1 MTPARRV
8 AFSCAA
14 IAVAV
19 SGIAVIATLSV
30 NDWRVSALVHM
41 SAEEPMAEIAREAD
55 PAFAFVHFQSHYDG
69 VYFYAIAVDPLARDE
84 ANTLIDAAPY
94 RYGHAGYGWLAW
106 LASGGGNP
114 SAVPAALLGV
124 GLAGVAV
131 AAYAVSLLAR
141 ELGRSG
147 WAGLVVALSPGA
159 VYAVTADT
167 SEPVALAATAL
178 ALLAWARH
186 RWGWAGIA
194 LVAACL
200 IKEPLLLLP
209 AGLVVWEAI
218 KVLRGRRAP
227 DLGRRAIAILAGP
240 VAFGAWA
247 VYIYDRFGEWPF
259 AHPSGEFLTW
269 PFTGWVD
276 SLRRAARLAAGP
288 FDASQIG
295 NASVAL
301 LAVVGAALL
310 IGMIRAMRFRSWLDP
325 IFLMYAMLIFS
336 LNWLGLLYPKDLIR
350 ETTVPLVMLP
360 AVLLGTRSRDEP
372 LPAML
377 AGVDAAGGTHETND
391 P

>member
-1 MTPARRV
+1 MNTARRV
-8 AFSCAA
+8 ALACAA

-19 SGIAVIATLSV
+19 AGIAVLTKLSV

-41 SAEEPMAEIAREAD
+41 SAEERMSQIAREAD
-55 PAFAFVHFQSHYDG
+55 RDFAFVHFQSHYDG
-69 VYFYAIAVDPLARDE
+69 VYFYAIAVDPLARDQ
-84 ANTLIDAAPY
+84 AHTLIDAAPY

-106 LASGGGNP
+106 LASGGGNA

-131 AAYAVSLLAR
+131 AAYATSRLAR
-141 ELGRSG
+141 ELGWSG
-147 WAGLVVALSPGA
+147 WGGLIVALSPGV

-178 ALLAWARH
+178 ALLAYAR
-186 RWGWAGIA
+186 RKWVWCGIA

-200 IKEPLLLLP
+200 IKEPLLLVP
-209 AGLVVWEAI
+209 AGLAVWEAI
-218 KVLRGRRAP
+218 QVLRGRRAA
-227 DLGRRAIAILAGP
+227 DLGRRAPAILAGP

-247 VYIYDRFGEWPF
+247 VYLHGRFAAWPF
-259 AHPSGEFLTW
+259 AHPSEEFLVA

-288 FDASQIG
+288 YDQSQIG

-301 LAVVGAALL
+301 LTIVGAVLL
-310 IGMIRAMRFRSWLDP
+310 IGMIRALWFRSWFAP
-325 IFLMYAMLIFS
+325 IFLMYALLIFS

-350 ETTVPLVMLP
+350 ETTVPLAMLP
-360 AVLLGTRSRDEP
+360 AVLLARRADEP
-372 LPAML
+372 AEL
-377 AGVDAAGGTHETND
+377 VDELTKLLEQG
-391 P
+391 